1 MDGGTAAGAGG
12 AGPEGGGLAV
22 RGMVAGWEFVMT
34 ALIGGG
40 ALAVRCV
47 EEDFLEAKGRFQG
60 LHGTGRGIPQLD
72 GLRDLG
78 THVATV
84 CEI

>member
-22 RGMVAGWEFVMT
+22 RGMLAVWELVMT
-34 ALIGGG
+34 ALIGGD
-40 ALAVRCV
+40 ALAVRYV
-47 EEDFLEAKGRFQG
+47 EGDFLEAKERFQE
-60 LHGTGRGIPQLD
+60 LRGTGRGIPQLD